1 MGLALMNKIDP
12 SVKVYK
18 DAAVTDSIL
27 EHNVTV
33 GDFSKVN
40 ASFLCDS
47 VRIDRNN
54 HLDNVKLGRYSY
66 TGKNSII
73 LHAEI
78 GAFCCISW
86 NVSIGGGNHDYTRM
100 TQHSFLYNKSNLMPP
115 NQSPAYDRFAKK
127 IYIGNDVWV
136 AAGAVITRGVTIG
149 DGAVIGAN
157 AVVTKDVPPY
167 AIVAGV
173 PAKII
178 KYRFAPEVIQ
188 RLLEI
193 QWWKWSEE
201 EIKSNF
207 TLLAE
212 QPTLDNLKRF

>member
-1 MGLALMNKIDP
+1 MNKLEP

-18 DAAVTDSIL
+18 DATVVDSIL
-27 EHNVTV
+27 DINATV
-33 GDFSKVN
+33 GDFSKVHTSN
-40 ASFLCDS
+40 LRAY

-54 HLDNVKLGRYSY
+54 HLDNVKIGKHSY

-73 LHAEI
+73 LHSEI

-86 NVSIGGGNHDYTRM
+86 NVSIGGANHDYSRM
-100 TQHSFLYNKSNLMPP
+100 TQHSFLYNKCVLMPSDQP
-115 NQSPAYDRFAKK
+115 PVYDRFVRDVF
-127 IYIGNDVWV
+127 IGNDVWI
-136 AAGAVITRGVTIG
+136 AAGAVITRGVSIG

-178 KYRFAPEVIQ
+178 KYRFSPEIIQ

-193 QWWKWSEE
+193 QWWNWPDEK
-201 EIKSNF
+201 IKANF
-207 TLLAE
+207 SLLAE
-212 QPTLDNLKRF
+212 QPTIDKLSGL

>member
-1 MGLALMNKIDP
+1 MINKIDP
-12 SVKVYK
+12 SVKIYK
-18 DAAVTDSIL
+18 DATVVDSIL
-27 EHNVTV
+27 EKNVTI
-33 GDFSKVN
+33 GDFSKVTV
-40 ASFLCDS
+40 SVLSDG

-54 HLDNVKLGRYSY
+54 HLDNAKLGRYSY
-66 TGKNSII
+66 TGKNTII
-73 LHAEI
+73 LYAEI

-86 NVSIGGGNHDYTRM
+86 NVSIGGANHDYTRM
-100 TQHSFLYNKSNLMPP
+100 TQHSFLYNKSSLMPSD
-115 NQSPAYDRFAKK
+115 QSPAYDRFTQK
-127 IYIGNDVWV
+127 INIGNDVWI

-178 KYRFAPEVIQ
+178 KYRFSYEVIQ
-188 RLLEI
+188 RLLNI
-193 QWWKWSEE
+193 KWWEWSEE
-201 EIKSNF
+201 KIEANF

-212 QPTLDNLKRF
+212 QPTIDNLKEFE